1 MTSNPTGRQMT
12 PQRVTKRSRLILWT
26 TTVML
31 AVVTSVFSGCGSHP
45 DKVVSMYD
53 TPEEALK
60 DYASYLSR
68 IVSKDK
74 ADIRELGKLTDE
86 WTTLDDTISAKFFSG
101 YETGIP
107 ERSDSVYT
115 SLRDSIIGELCR
127 LAESRPRSLAD
138 YLVLVNA
145 VSRLPADTL
154 TAGLLTSVHHFYGSM
169 DRTSTYGVGN
179 KETISRYEQFLSDA
193 LDSELTTKADVFTFL
208 RGEDMAFRS
217 FLSHLPTLG
226 NIPLIRVRDN
236 TSRMMARIVE
246 LASEE
251 KPLFTPSE
259 MVVIL
264 TMRNNR
270 RLLQNALQCVNDI
283 RAGKVGRDERAFAYL
298 WMLLQPWLSF
308 DPLSFSLMSEAQ
320 MNTMRT
326 LATETPGCLSKLG
339 NPKFPIDTEEL
350 PALLIR
356 TYIST
361 L

>member
-12 PQRVTKRSRLILWT
+12 PQRVTKHSRLILHT
-26 TTVML
+26 ATVVL
-31 AVVTSVFSGCGSHP
+31 VVVTFVFSGCNNRP
-45 DKVVSMYD
+45 DKGSSMYD

-68 IVSKDK
+68 IASKDK
-74 ADIRELGKLTDE
+74 AEIRELCKLTGE
-86 WTTLDDTISAKFFSG
+86 WKTLDDTLSAKFFSG
-101 YETGIP
+101 YETEIP

-115 SLRDSIIGELCR
+115 SLRDSIVGELCR
-127 LAESRPRSLAD
+127 LAESCSRSLAD
-138 YLVLVNA
+138 YLVLVTA
-145 VSRLPADTL
+145 VSRPPVDTL
-154 TAGLLTSVHHFYGSM
+154 TTGLLTSVHHFYGSM
-169 DRTSTYGVGN
+169 DRTPTYGLGN
-179 KETISRYEQFLSDA
+179 KETISRYERFLSDA
-193 LDSELTTKADVFTFL
+193 IDSELTSKADVFTFL

-217 FLSHLPTLG
+217 FLSHLPALG

-246 LASEE
+246 LASED
-251 KPLFTPSE
+251 KQLFTPSE

-283 RAGKVGRDERAFAYL
+283 RAGKVGRDERASAYL

-308 DPLSFSLMSEAQ
+308 DSLSFSLMSEAQ
-320 MNTMRT
+320 MKTMSI
-326 LATETPGCLSKLG
+326 LASETPGCIAKLG

-350 PALLIR
+350 PVLLIR